1 MRVIDL
7 FIYFFN
13 TSLILFKTSWRI
25 HSISKESKY
34 TAIFLLLNT
43 ETRCIHLRFC
53 HWHLYMCYIFNFR
66 VVDSIPTS
74 FSVPGKVQQFQFRT
88 SGIFFSRVFMIF
100 TLYVTIFR
108 QFTVAFQFF
117 NYQSVQ
123 KILEKLGAVRKSC
136 NHKSN
141 MKRIYNKKLPYNCL
155 RQSPTLRLK
164 TYDLKKLRNSV
175 ENKLKLKAN
184 PTA

>member
-1 MRVIDL
+1 M
-7 FIYFFN
+7 
-13 TSLILFKTSWRI
+13 ILFKTSWRI

-43 ETRCIHLRFC
+43 ETRCIYLRFC

-74 FSVPGKVQQFQFRT
+74 ISVPGKVQQFQFRT
-88 SGIFFSRVFMIF
+88 SGIFFSWVFMIF

-123 KILEKLGAVRKSC
+123 KILEKLGAIRKSC

-175 ENKLKLKAN
+175 ENKLKLKAK